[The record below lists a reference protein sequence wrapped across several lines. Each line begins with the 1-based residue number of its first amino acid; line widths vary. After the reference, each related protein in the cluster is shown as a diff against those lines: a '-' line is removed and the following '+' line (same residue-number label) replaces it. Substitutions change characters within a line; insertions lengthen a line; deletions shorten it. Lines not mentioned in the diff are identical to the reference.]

1 MAIMVYHQGTGTL
14 IDAGESSIVEVPDN
28 VEDAEDW
35 VQQNKPTLV
44 PLTDFLNR

>member
-1 MAIMVYHQGTGTL
+1 MATMVYHQGTGTL
-14 IDAGESSIVEVPDN
+14 INADHASVVEVPDD

-35 VQQNKPTLV
+35 VQTNKPTLV